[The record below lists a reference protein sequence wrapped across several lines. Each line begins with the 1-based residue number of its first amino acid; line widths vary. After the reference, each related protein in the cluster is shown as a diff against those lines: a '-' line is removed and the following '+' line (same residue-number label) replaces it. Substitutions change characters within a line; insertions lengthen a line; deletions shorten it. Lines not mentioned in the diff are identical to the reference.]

1 MNEIAQKIGSRK
13 ETVKI
18 NYQKLKKA
26 GIIKGSTIHINYRL
40 FGFEAVANILVTVKP
55 EQADQLL
62 EYLKGV
68 PEVYAFYTRGIKDKI
83 GMITTLRTLEQLN
96 TIKDTIKRMF
106 SVSEMKTIIWTD
118 VREMNENL
126 AIIDDNRKKANE
138 PKSNRTKINF
148 SKSIIDEIDQK
159 MVDKLAE
166 DGKISMQL
174 LAKKI
179 GISTATARR
188 KFENLKNIGA
198 LKVTIQIDPAK
209 IGYQA
214 LCIFF
219 IVASEKEGSQIIK
232 KISAIPDVI
241 SIMKTTGDYDF
252 EIYAMIQNLEQ
263 LLFIQDEIGRIE
275 GINNIETDISR
286 LLFDKWPSPK
296 QYISTF

>member
-1 MNEIAQKIGSRK
+1 ME
-13 ETVKI
+13 
-18 NYQKLKKA
+18 KL
-26 GIIKGSTIHINYRL
+26 GIIKGATIHINYKL
-40 FGFEAVANILVTVKP
+40 FGFEAVANILITVEP

-68 PEVYAFYTRGIKDKI
+68 PEVYASYTRGIKDKI
-83 GMITTLRTLEQLN
+83 GIIIILRTLEQLN
-96 TIKDTIKRMF
+96 TIKDNIKGMF
-106 SVSEMKTIIWTD
+106 SIFEMKTIIWTD

-126 AIIDDNRKKANE
+126 TITDDNRKKTIE
-138 PKSNRTKINF
+138 PKSNQTKTNF
-148 SKSIIDEIDQK
+148 SKIIIDELDQK
-159 MVDKLAE
+159 IADALAK
-166 DGKISMQL
+166 DGQVSMHL
-174 LAKKI
+174 LAKEI
-179 GISTATARR
+179 GISTAAAKR
-188 KFENLKNIGA
+188 KYERLKNIGA
-198 LKVTIQIDPAK
+198 LKVTIQIDLTK

-214 LCIFF
+214 FCIFF

-263 LLFIQDEIGRIE
+263 LLYIQEEIGRIE
-275 GINNIETDISR
+275 GINNLETDISR

>member
-1 MNEIAQKIGSRK
+1 ME
-13 ETVKI
+13 
-18 NYQKLKKA
+18 KL
-26 GIIKGSTIHINYRL
+26 GIIKGATIHINYKL
-40 FGFEAVANILVTVKP
+40 FGFEAVANILITVEP

-68 PEVYAFYTRGIKDKI
+68 PEVYASYTRGIKDKI
-83 GMITTLRTLEQLN
+83 GMIIILRTLEQLN
-96 TIKDTIKRMF
+96 TIKDNIKGMF
-106 SVSEMKTIIWTD
+106 SVFEMKTIIWTD

-126 AIIDDNRKKANE
+126 AIIDDNRKKAIE
-138 PKSNRTKINF
+138 PKSNQTKTNF
-148 SKSIIDEIDQK
+148 SKIIIDELDQK
-159 MVDKLAE
+159 IADALAK
-166 DGKISMQL
+166 DGQVSMHL
-174 LAKKI
+174 LAKEI
-179 GISTATARR
+179 GISTAAAKR
-188 KFENLKNIGA
+188 KYERLKNIGA
-198 LKVTIQIDPAK
+198 LKVTIQIDLTK

-263 LLFIQDEIGRIE
+263 LLYIQEEIGRIE

>member
-1 MNEIAQKIGSRK
+1 LE
-13 ETVKI
+13 
-18 NYQKLKKA
+18 KL
-26 GIIKGSTIHINYRL
+26 GIIKGATIHINYKL
-40 FGFEAVANILVTVKP
+40 FGFEAVANILITVEP

-68 PEVYAFYTRGIKDKI
+68 PEVYASYTRGIKDKI
-83 GMITTLRTLEQLN
+83 GIIIILRTLEQLN
-96 TIKDTIKRMF
+96 TIKDNIKGMF
-106 SVSEMKTIIWTD
+106 SIFEMKTIIWTD

-126 AIIDDNRKKANE
+126 TITDDNRKKTIE
-138 PKSNRTKINF
+138 PKSNQTKTNF
-148 SKSIIDEIDQK
+148 SKIIIDELDQK
-159 MVDKLAE
+159 IADALAK
-166 DGKISMQL
+166 DGQVSMHL
-174 LAKKI
+174 LAKEI
-179 GISTATARR
+179 GISTAAAKR
-188 KFENLKNIGA
+188 KYERLKNIGA
-198 LKVTIQIDPAK
+198 LKVTIQIDLTK

-214 LCIFF
+214 FCIFF

-263 LLFIQDEIGRIE
+263 LLYIQEEIGRIE
-275 GINNIETDISR
+275 GINNLETDISR